1 MALPSLISLPTLVS
15 SQPSSSDTKSSTTTS
30 NESLMLGKLSE
41 AMSKLIQ
48 KQSDT
53 TCK

>member
-1 MALPSLISLPTLVS
+1 
-15 SQPSSSDTKSSTTTS
+15 
-30 NESLMLGKLSE
+30 MLGKLSE

-53 TCK
+53 NSKFNQSIKKTKNF

>member
-1 MALPSLISLPTLVS
+1 
-15 SQPSSSDTKSSTTTS
+15 
-30 NESLMLGKLSE
+30 MLGKLSE

-53 TCK
+53 NSKLNQSKKTNF

>member
-1 MALPSLISLPTLVS
+1 
-15 SQPSSSDTKSSTTTS
+15 
-30 NESLMLGKLSE
+30 MLGKLSE

-53 TCK
+53 NSKLNESKKNKFLNIIFLSTCNN